1 MSAPYAEVAL
11 HLSSVRSTLHY
22 GIPDALRGRLQPGH
36 LVVVPL
42 GTRRV
47 QGLVLRLL
55 DEAEVSE
62 TKLVESLLDASPVL
76 TQLQM
81 ALADWLSTTYLAPLM
96 DALSL
101 MIPAGLARQADS
113 EYRLQ
118 EAQVSPRTPAEA
130 RLLKLLQEHESLR
143 GRQLERRLAHLHWQ
157 RPMESLVRRG
167 AVSRQSVLDP
177 PSVSLRRVRN
187 VRLGLPPEQALS
199 AAQDLGR
206 PGSPAVER
214 RRLLLEALV
223 AEKEPV
229 DVSWVYAETGS
240 RLADLRALESRGLVL
255 LSEAEVWRDPLADLT
270 FVPTDAPVLSGDQQ
284 IVWEH
289 IRQAIAAAQGEAT
302 PPILLHGV
310 TGSGKTEIYLRAV
323 EETIRIG
330 RGALILVPE
339 ISLTPQTVRRFVA
352 RFPGQ
357 VGLLHSQLSDGERY
371 DTWRRCRQGLLKVVV
386 GPRSALFAPLP
397 EIGLVVVDECH
408 DESYKEQSQS
418 PRYHA
423 RETALALSRLSQAV
437 CILGSATPDIETM
450 YRARQ
455 GEMTVLRLP
464 QRILAHRRRLS
475 DQAAR
480 FRVTARYQ
488 PANDEALYTT
498 LPDVEVV
505 DMRQELRAGHTSLF
519 SRILQARLGETLERE
534 EQAILFL
541 NRRGS
546 ATHVFCRDCGWVLH
560 CPRCESPL
568 TYHAEEAQ
576 ALCHRCGYRRKLPS
590 ACPECGGKRVR
601 QFGAGTQEVA
611 AETIRLFP
619 ETRTIR
625 WDRDTTRTRDAHEVI
640 LSHFAAHRADVLV
653 GTQMIAKGLDLPLVT
668 LVGVVSADTALHLPD
683 YRASERTF
691 QLLTQV
697 AGRAGRGLLG
707 GRVVLQSYQP
717 EHAAIQA
724 AAHHDYD
731 AFYAA
736 EIEQRRALAYPPFTR
751 LLRLVYR
758 DADGRAAETEAGR
771 LGRLLQSRL
780 RQRGEPPE
788 IIGPAPCFFE
798 RVRGEARWQIVVRT
812 GDPGGLLPG
821 ALPAG
826 WTIDVDP
833 VSLL

>member
-1 MSAPYAEVAL
+1 
-11 HLSSVRSTLHY
+11 
-22 GIPDALRGRLQPGH
+22 
-36 LVVVPL
+36 
-42 GTRRV
+42 
-47 QGLVLRLL
+47 
-55 DEAEVSE
+55 
-62 TKLVESLLDASPVL
+62 
-76 TQLQM
+76 
-81 ALADWLSTTYLAPLM
+81 
-96 DALSL
+96 
-101 MIPAGLARQADS
+101 
-113 EYRLQ
+113 
-118 EAQVSPRTPAEA
+118 
-130 RLLKLLQEHESLR
+130 
-143 GRQLERRLAHLHWQ
+143 
-157 RPMESLVRRG
+157 
-167 AVSRQSVLDP
+167 
-177 PSVSLRRVRN
+177 
-187 VRLGLPPEQALS
+187 
-199 AAQDLGR
+199 
-206 PGSPAVER
+206 
-214 RRLLLEALV
+214 
-223 AEKEPV
+223 
-229 DVSWVYAETGS
+229 
-240 RLADLRALESRGLVL
+240 
-255 LSEAEVWRDPLADLT
+255 
-270 FVPTDAPVLSGDQQ
+270 
-284 IVWEH
+284 VWEH

-821 ALPAG
+821 GLPAG